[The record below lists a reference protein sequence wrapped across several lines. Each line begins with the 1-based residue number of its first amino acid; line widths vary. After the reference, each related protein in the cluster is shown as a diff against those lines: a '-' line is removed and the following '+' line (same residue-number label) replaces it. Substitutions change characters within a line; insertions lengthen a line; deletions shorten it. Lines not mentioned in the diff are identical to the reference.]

1 MSLDLGD
8 CRPYQPQST
17 TIRCVFVQTIQLSHP
32 NGDIQHKA
40 LEAAGTTH
48 FCQSFPCIKL
58 PSVMMSHICNCDVLH
73 SLMLIRN
80 WSILW
85 CCADLDYADL
95 CNVYARL
102 LLQYLKQYLGANNA
116 KLPTGYSVS
125 CLLLNS

>member
-1 MSLDLGD
+1 MGTFGTKHSKL
-8 CRPYQPQST
+8 PVQHIFAMQS
-17 TIRCVFVQTIQLSHP
+17 S
-32 NGDIQHKA
+32 
-40 LEAAGTTH
+40 
-48 FCQSFPCIKL
+48 PCIKL
-58 PSVMMSHICNCDVLH
+58 PSVMMSHICNYDVLH

-85 CCADLDYADL
+85 CCADLDYTDL

-125 CLLLNS
+125 CLLLYS